1 MDSTTVEL
9 ADGPN
14 GANGGMCFAA
24 NLVIIPVMLTSV
36 QPTQIENKLDRILLK
51 VQKPGRYVGGELN
64 SIVKD
69 WDAVQTKVA
78 FVFPDIYDIGVSNV
92 GLKILYD
99 QVNQRGDALAERA
112 YAPWFDME
120 ALMRQHG
127 IPLYA
132 LESKRPLACFDLIGF
147 TLPYETL
154 YTNTLNVL
162 DLSGIPLRSADRDE
176 THPIVIAGGHATMN
190 PEPMHAFIDAF
201 VIGEGEEVI
210 HDIIN
215 VIQAVKGK
223 RKEERDDLFLL
234 SSFDARQQLLHA
246 LAKIQ
251 GVYVPSL
258 YEAYYLEDD
267 TVSHIEPIVADIPKI
282 ITKRLVAKLPPPP
295 TRFIVPNVDIVHNRI
310 SVEIMRGCTRGCR
323 FCHAGMITRPVRE
336 RSVDEVMQALEESIK
351 HSGFEEIA
359 LLSLSSSD
367 YSHVLELVTRVGE
380 RFGDT
385 HLKVSLPS
393 LRIES
398 VSIDLME
405 KLKDKRSGGF
415 TLAPEAATERMRRII
430 NKFVPDE
437 EVINTTREIYAR
449 GWTTI
454 KLYFMIGHP
463 SETLEDVQAIA
474 DLCKRVIAEGR
485 KVAGMRVKLNA
496 GVSTFVPKSQTPFQW
511 VSCDTPEQIKAKQAL
526 LRREL
531 GRDRNIKLSLT
542 DAEDSFLEAWLSRGD
557 RRMAEVVYTAWKNGA
572 KFDAWFEGRKYQT
585 WINAFA
591 ERGLDPLFYT
601 HRQRRTDEVFPWEHI
616 TAAVRKNFLFQDFR
630 QSLEGQ
636 IRVDCRLNCFA
647 CGILPTF
654 AQMRRENPGEGW
666 KCPDVKS
673 PARAVSSESVIG
685 HQPALSGVE
694 GLSLNSLPMVGD

>member
-1 MDSTTVEL
+1 
-9 ADGPN
+9 
-14 GANGGMCFAA
+14 
-24 NLVIIPVMLTSV
+24 MLT
-36 QPTQIENKLDRILLK
+36 PEQIETKLDRILLK

-64 SIVKD
+64 SAHKD
-69 WDAVQTKVA
+69 WDSVQTRVA

-99 QVNQRGDALAERA
+99 QINQRDDALAERA
-112 YAPWFDME
+112 YAPWLDME
-120 ALMRQHG
+120 ALMREHG

-132 LESKRPLACFDLIGF
+132 LESKRPLACFDLVGF

-154 YTNTLNVL
+154 YTNALNIL
-162 DLSGIPLRSADRDE
+162 DLAGIPVRSADRDE
-176 THPIVIAGGHATMN
+176 THPIIIAGGHSTMN

-215 VIQAVKGK
+215 VIMSLRATK
-223 RKEERDDLFLL
+223 RRSNPLANEEIASTPTASRNDILK
-234 SSFDARQQLLHA
+234 A
-246 LAKIQ
+246 LARIP

-258 YEAYYLEDD
+258 YESHYLDD
-267 TVSHIEPIVADIPKI
+267 GTVSHIEPIAADIPKVV
-282 ITKRLVAKLPPPP
+282 TKRVVAKLPPPA
-295 TRFIVPNVDIVHNRI
+295 TKFIVPNIDIVHNRV

-336 RSVDEVMQALEESIK
+336 RPVDEVIEALDAAIK
-351 HSGFEEIA
+351 SSGFEEVA

-367 YSHVLELVTRVGE
+367 YTNVLELVTKVGE
-380 RFGDT
+380 KFGGK
-385 HLKVSLPS
+385 HLKISLPS

-430 NKFVPDE
+430 NKYIPDE
-437 EVINTTREIYAR
+437 DIINTTREIYAR

-511 VSCDTPEQIKAKQAL
+511 VACDTPEQIRAKQAL

-557 RRMAEVVYTAWKNGA
+557 RKMSEVVYSAWRNGS
-572 KFDAWFEGRKYQT
+572 KFDAWQEGKKYDVWMSAFEQH
-585 WINAFA
+585 
-591 ERGLDPLFYT
+591 GLDPLFYT

-616 TAAVRKNFLFQDFR
+616 TAAVRKSFLFQDFR

-654 AQMRRENPGEGW
+654 AQTRRENPGDVW

-673 PARAVSSESVIG
+673 PARKENSDAILSNQLSV
-685 HQPALSGVE
+685 
-694 GLSLNSLPMVGD
+694 VGD

>member
-1 MDSTTVEL
+1 MFTPL
-9 ADGPN
+9 R
-14 GANGGMCFAA
+14 
-24 NLVIIPVMLTSV
+24 LT
-36 QPTQIENKLDRILLK
+36 PAQIEKELDRILLK

-64 SIVKD
+64 SILKD
-69 WDAVQTKVA
+69 WDTVQTRVA

-99 QVNQRGDALAERA
+99 QVNQREDALAERA
-112 YAPWFDME
+112 YAPWLDME
-120 ALMRQHG
+120 ALMRERG
-127 IPLYA
+127 IPLYT
-132 LESKRPLACFDLIGF
+132 LESKRPLADFDLIGF

-154 YTNTLNVL
+154 YTNALNVL
-162 DLSGIPLRSADRDE
+162 DLAGIPVRAADRDE
-176 THPIVIAGGHATMN
+176 TYPIIVAGGHSTMN

-215 VIQAVKGK
+215 TIQKFK
-223 RKEERDDLFLL
+223 RSNVSTFKREDVLL
-234 SSFDARQQLLHA
+234 EF
-246 LAKIQ
+246 AKIH
-251 GVYVPSL
+251 GVYVPQF
-258 YEAYYLEDD
+258 YETYYLEDS
-267 TVSHIEPIVADIPKI
+267 TVSYIEPTVPNVPKI
-282 ITKRLVAKLPPPP
+282 ITKRIVPVLPPPP
-295 TRFIVPNVDIVHNRI
+295 TRFIVPNIDVVHNRV

-336 RSVDEVMQALEESIK
+336 RTVDEVLQAAEDAIK
-351 HSGFEEIA
+351 YSGFEDLA

-367 YSHVLELVTRVGE
+367 YTNILELVT
-380 RFGDT
+380 
-385 HLKVSLPS
+385 KVSEKFNGKNLNIGLPS

-405 KLKDKRSGGF
+405 KLKQSGRSSGF

-430 NKFVPDE
+430 NKFIPDE
-437 EVINTTREIYAR
+437 DIINTTREIYRR
-449 GWTTI
+449 GWTTV

-474 DLCKRVIAEGR
+474 DLCKRVLAEGR
-485 KVAGMRVKLNA
+485 KVIGMKAKLNA

-511 VSCDTPEQIKAKQAL
+511 VSCDAPEQIKAKQAL

-542 DAEDSFLEAWLSRGD
+542 SAEDSFLEAWLSRGD
-557 RRMAEVVYTAWKNGA
+557 RRMAEVVYSAWKGGS
-572 KFDAWFEGRKYQT
+572 KFDAWDEGKKYDAWMKAFE
-585 WINAFA
+585 
-591 ERGLDPLFYT
+591 EHGLDPLFYT

-654 AQMRRENPGEGW
+654 ANMRRENPGEVW

-673 PARAVSSESVIG
+673 PVTINQSAQSS
-685 HQPALSGVE
+685 LK
-694 GLSLNSLPMVGD
+694 LPVVGD

>member
-1 MDSTTVEL
+1 
-9 ADGPN
+9 
-14 GANGGMCFAA
+14 
-24 NLVIIPVMLTSV
+24 MLT
-36 QPTQIENKLDRILLK
+36 PEQIEQKLDRILLK

-64 SIVKD
+64 CVYKD
-69 WDAVQTKVA
+69 WNTVQTRVA
-78 FVFPDIYDIGVSNV
+78 LVFPDIYDIGVSNV

-99 QVNQRGDALAERA
+99 QINQREDALAERA
-112 YAPWFDME
+112 YAPWLDME
-120 ALMRQHG
+120 ALMREHG

-154 YTNTLNVL
+154 YTNALNVL
-162 DLSGIPLRSADRDE
+162 DLAGIPVRSAERDE
-176 THPIVIAGGHATMN
+176 AHPIIIAGGHSCMN

-210 HDIIN
+210 HDIIDT
-215 VIQAVKGK
+215 IQRVKSQSAKAGADLQPSTFD
-223 RKEERDDLFLL
+223 RERIL
-234 SSFDARQQLLHA
+234 RE

-251 GVYVPSL
+251 GVYVPKF
-258 YEAYYLEDD
+258 YETYYLDD
-267 TVSHIEPIVADIPKI
+267 GTVARIEPIIPDAPKV
-282 ITKRLVAKLPPPP
+282 ITKRIVAKLPPPP
-295 TRFIVPNVDIVHNRI
+295 TKFIVPNVDIVHNRV

-336 RSVDEVMQALEESIK
+336 RSVDEILAAAEEALK
-351 HSGFEEIA
+351 NTGFEELA

-367 YSHVLELVTRVGE
+367 YSHVLELVTKVGE
-380 RFGDT
+380 KFGGT

-405 KLKDKRSGGF
+405 RLKDRRSGGF

-430 NKFVPDE
+430 NKFIPDE
-437 EVINTTREIYAR
+437 DIINTTREIYRR

-463 SETLEDVQAIA
+463 SETLEDVKAIA
-474 DLCKRVIAEGR
+474 DLCKRVLAEGR
-485 KVAGMRVKLNA
+485 KVIGWKAKLHA

-511 VSCDTPEQIKAKQAL
+511 VSCDTPEQIKAKQDL
-526 LRREL
+526 LKREL
-531 GRDRNIKLSLT
+531 YRDKNIKLSLT
-542 DAEDSFLEAWLSRGD
+542 NAEDSFLEAWLSRGD
-557 RRMAEVVYTAWKNGA
+557 RRMAEVVYSAWKKGS
-572 KFDAWFEGRKYQT
+572 KFDAWQEGKKYDA
-585 WINAFA
+585 WMEAFA
-591 ERGLDPLFYT
+591 EHGLDPLFYT

-630 QSLEGQ
+630 MSLEGE
-636 IRVDCRLNCFA
+636 IRVDCRLNCYA

-654 AQMRRENPGEGW
+654 AGLRRENPGKAW
-666 KCPDVKS
+666 MCPDVKS
-673 PARAVSSESVIG
+673 PAVKAASESVTS
-685 HQPALSGVE
+685 HR
-694 GLSLNSLPMVGD
+694 LPLVGD

>member
-1 MDSTTVEL
+1 
-9 ADGPN
+9 
-14 GANGGMCFAA
+14 
-24 NLVIIPVMLTSV
+24 MLT
-36 QPTQIENKLDRILLK
+36 QLRLTPQQIESKLDRILLK

-64 SIVKD
+64 SVRKD
-69 WDAVQTKVA
+69 WDDIQTKVA

-99 QVNQRGDALAERA
+99 QVNQRDDALAERA
-112 YAPWFDME
+112 YAPWTDME
-120 ALMRQHG
+120 ALMREHG
-127 IPLYA
+127 IPLYTI
-132 LESKRPLACFDLIGF
+132 ESKRPLACFDLIGF
-147 TLPYETL
+147 SLPYETL
-154 YTNTLNVL
+154 YTNTLNIL
-162 DLSGIPLRSADRDE
+162 DLADIPIRSIDRDE
-176 THPIVIAGGHATMN
+176 SHPIIIAGGHSTMN
-190 PEPMHAFIDAF
+190 PEPMHAFIDGF

-215 VIQAVKGK
+215 AMQNFREK
-223 RKEERDDLFLL
+223 RKDERSDLFLL
-234 SSFDARQQLLHA
+234 SSFDARMELLRS
-246 LAKIQ
+246 LARIH
-251 GVYVPSL
+251 GVYIPCF
-258 YEAYYLEDD
+258 YEAYYLEDG
-267 TVSHIEPIVADIPKI
+267 TVSHIEPIISEIPKI
-282 ITKRLVAKLPPPP
+282 ITKRIVAKLPPSP
-295 TRFIVPNVDIVHNRI
+295 TKFIVPNIDIVHNRV

-336 RSVDEVMQALEESIK
+336 RSVDEILEAAEEAIK
-351 HSGFEEIA
+351 NTGFEELA

-367 YSHVLELVTRVGE
+367 YTDVLELVTRVGE
-380 RFGDT
+380 KFGGT

-405 KLKDKRSGGF
+405 KLRGNRAGGF

-430 NKFVPDE
+430 NKYISDE
-437 EVINTTREIYAR
+437 DIINTTREIYAR

-474 DLCKRVIAEGR
+474 DLCKRVITEGR
-485 KVAGMRVKLNA
+485 KVAGMKVKLNA

-531 GRDRNIKLSLT
+531 RDKNIKVSWT
-542 DAEDSFLEAWLSRGD
+542 EAEDSFLEAWLSRGD
-557 RRMAEVVYTAWKNGA
+557 RKMAEVVYTAWKNGA
-572 KFDAWFEGRKYQT
+572 KFDAWHEAGGYTKWIAAFE
-585 WINAFA
+585 
-591 ERGLDPLFYT
+591 EHGLDPLFYT

-654 AQMRRENPGEGW
+654 ANMRRENPGDVW

-673 PARAVSSESVIG
+673 PVSFNPHAMSSLK
-685 HQPALSGVE
+685 LSI
-694 GLSLNSLPMVGD
+694 VGD

>member
-1 MDSTTVEL
+1 
-9 ADGPN
+9 
-14 GANGGMCFAA
+14 
-24 NLVIIPVMLTSV
+24 MLT
-36 QPTQIENKLDRILLK
+36 PDQIESKLDRILLK

-64 SIVKD
+64 SVHKD
-69 WDAVQTKVA
+69 WDSILTKVA
-78 FVFPDIYDIGVSNV
+78 LVFPDIYDIGVSNV

-99 QVNQRGDALAERA
+99 QVNQRDDTLAERA

-120 ALMRQHG
+120 ALMREHEV
-127 IPLYA
+127 PLYT

-147 TLPYETL
+147 SLPYETL
-154 YTNTLNVL
+154 YTNALNIL
-162 DLSGIPLRSADRDE
+162 DLAGIPVRSIDRDE
-176 THPIVIAGGHATMN
+176 SHPIIIAGGHSTMN
-190 PEPMHAFIDAF
+190 PEPMHAFMDAF

-215 VIQAVKGK
+215 VIQTHNTQHATRLQILTK
-223 RKEERDDLFLL
+223 L
-234 SSFDARQQLLHA
+234 AR
-246 LAKIQ
+246 IP
-251 GVYVPSL
+251 GVYVPQF
-258 YEAYYLEDD
+258 YEASYMEDG
-267 TVSHIEPIVADIPKI
+267 TLSHIEPIIPDIPKI
-282 ITKRLVAKLPPPP
+282 ITKRIVAVMPPPP
-295 TRFIVPNVDIVHNRI
+295 TKFIVPNIDIVHNRV

-336 RSVDEVMQALEESIK
+336 RSVDEILQAAEEAIK
-351 HSGFEEIA
+351 NTGFEELA

-367 YSHVLELVTRVGE
+367 YTNVLELVTKVGE
-380 RFGDT
+380 KFGGT

-405 KLKDKRSGGF
+405 KLRTNRAGGF

-430 NKFVPDE
+430 NKYISDE
-437 EVINTTREIYAR
+437 DIINTTREIYAR

-474 DLCKRVIAEGR
+474 DLCKRVITEGR
-485 KVAGMRVKLNA
+485 KVAGMKVKLNA

-531 GRDRNIKLSLT
+531 RDKNIKVSWT
-542 DAEDSFLEAWLSRGD
+542 EAEDSFLEAWLSRGD
-557 RRMAEVVYTAWKNGA
+557 RKLAEVVYTAWKNGA
-572 KFDAWFEGRKYQT
+572 RFDAWHEGRSYDK
-585 WINAFA
+585 WIAAF
-591 ERGLDPLFYT
+591 EEHGLDPLFYT

-654 AQMRRENPGEGW
+654 ANMRREHPGNVW
-666 KCPDVKS
+666 QCPDVKS
-673 PARAVSSESVIG
+673 PAPSRVISN
-685 HQPALSGVE
+685 HE
-694 GLSLNSLPMVGD
+694 LPVVGD